1 MEIDKRFVG
10 IMIAAIRDKKN
21 QTLEE
26 FGKLIDGATKSNV
39 SKWEKGEVLPNR
51 KRLKMIA
58 DYGGINVNEMLYGP
72 FDMYASEVFFDAQ
85 DKFFKKYIGEDGMYN
100 ADGVLISGSYNSDD
114 ALSDYLNN
122 LEGENYDTMDYKKLS
137 HLAETVI
144 KNSIGKKTDFETVN
158 DLIDELI
165 VRMEGNKNFAYR
177 TFFKVTLV
185 EEKPTIVLKE
195 GFDIKEYNEIVT
207 LLDKF
212 KNEIEGL
219 KKFK

>member
-1 MEIDKRFVG
+1 MFHTIP
-10 IMIAAIRDKKN
+10 AAIPIRIKSIV
-21 QTLEE
+21 QTGAKTQL
-26 FGKLIDGATKSNV
+26 GGLKLG
-39 SKWEKGEVLPNR
+39 
-51 KRLKMIA
+51 
-58 DYGGINVNEMLYGP
+58 
-72 FDMYASEVFFDAQ
+72 F
-85 DKFFKKYIGEDGMYN
+85 
-100 ADGVLISGSYNSDD
+100 LISGYYNSDD